1 MSWINSNI
9 WLLKGDKEKY
19 SLHNTGRSQFFMPFC
34 VAFWIYCDSSEHTS
48 SISIYSLIGS
58 TPNDF
63 VYHLLSLIYIAQ
75 CYTQDNATLPNLSC
89 SHIYK
94 YSLAYLLFIFLLQCL
109 INVLKIKVSYISY
122 IIYLLVR
129 LKRQDKKVTKFLV
142 WHVTGLEPNRTCQHF
157 SQLCNLL

>member
-1 MSWINSNI
+1 MKYSYDKCIHYDVSNMKVEISLNVVIISLNVVINVYIIYLLRFDLPWIYSNI

-34 VAFWIYCDSSEHTS
+34 VAFWIYCDSSEHRS

-75 CYTQDNATLPNLSC
+75 WLSVIPKLMQLDQIFHVATYINIAW
-89 SHIYK
+89 H
-94 YSLAYLLFIFLLQCL
+94 LFYFLFSFF
-109 INVLKIKVSYISY
+109 NV
-122 IIYLLVR
+122 
-129 LKRQDKKVTKFLV
+129 
-142 WHVTGLEPNRTCQHF
+142 
-157 SQLCNLL
+157 